1 MVSIYDV
8 EPRKLIEVAA
18 AKLEKMPE
26 MAPPDW
32 ADYVKTGVHNMR
44 PPNESNWWYIR
55 SASIL
60 RAVYKLGPI
69 GVQKLRTKYGG
80 RKNRGHKPDK
90 TFKASGNILR
100 KILQKLE
107 LIGYVKQA
115 EKGVHKGRV
124 ITPQGKSFMD
134 KLAVKLKEPYTAPK
148 KEKKVKEKKVVEE
161 KKVETTEEKVKEE
174 KKEEE
179 KPKEEV
185 KETKKDIK
193 VEIKETKEE
202 VKKDKKTEVLREPT
216 TPAPEGK
223 PEVKKDVV
231 KEEKKEEVKKESKE
245 VEKDVKEEKVEEE
258 PKKEPKLEK
267 KEEPKEKAPK
277 KDKK

>member
-18 AKLEKMPE
+18 AELEKMPE
-26 MAPPDW
+26 MAPPSW
-32 ADYVKTGVHNMR
+32 ADFVKTGVHNMR
-44 PPNESNWWYIR
+44 PPMENNWWYIR
-55 SASIL
+55 SASVL

-115 EKGVHKGRV
+115 EKGVHKGRI

-134 KLAVKLKEPYTAPK
+134 KLAVKLKEPYKKATKVK
-148 KEKKVKEKKVVEE
+148 KEKPAKEQKKKEVKVKEEVKK
-161 KKVETTEEKVKEE
+161 EEKVKETEKTEAEEKE
-174 KKEEE
+174 KK
-179 KPKEEV
+179 V
-185 KETKKDIK
+185 
-193 VEIKETKEE
+193 
-202 VKKDKKTEVLREPT
+202 TEVLKSPKGETEKAKPSKAEPI
-216 TPAPEGK
+216 APVKEEK

-231 KEEKKEEVKKESKE
+231 KEEKK
-245 VEKDVKEEKVEEE
+245 
-258 PKKEPKLEK
+258 
-267 KEEPKEKAPK
+267 KEEPKEKKAPK
-277 KDKK
+277 KEKKK